1 MKITINNAR
10 STLRSCDSKLGPFG
24 LCSKV
29 LYSALLVVICFAP
42 ALAGAEGSLEQ
53 ADPVNPVVPHPNGL
67 GTASTNLASQINEPE
82 GGFTLPKDPNN
93 RFMRELW
100 RARISIADDQRD
112 TESTNSLSRLIARI
126 RSVVFKPKKITS
138 EPLIIV
144 EPVPTT
150 QKEDTLDDVNAPAEP
165 GGKLIEA
172 KLPFKPIADKTLQ
185 MLKSLSQDP
194 NNVRNP
200 FELAEILF
208 VSQNHAEAVKFYRVA
223 LNRKDLDKAESSAD
237 GAWILF
243 QMANC
248 LRSDDPPAAA
258 KMYTQLI
265 TEYPNSPWT
274 DLAKARGTLIDW
286 YQKDNP
292 QKLITE
298 SKLSASM
305 KKVE

>member
-1 MKITINNAR
+1 M
-10 STLRSCDSKLGPFG
+10 CP
-24 LCSKV
+24 KV
-29 LYSALLVVICFAP
+29 LYSALLVVLCFAP
-42 ALAGAEGSLEQ
+42 ALAGTEVSLEQ
-53 ADPVNPVVPHPNGL
+53 GDNVNPVVPHPNGI
-67 GTASTNLASQINEPE
+67 GTASTNLASEIDEKLSE
-82 GGFTLPKDPNN
+82 GGFTLPRDPNN
-93 RFMRELW
+93 RIIRELW

-138 EPLIIV
+138 EPLIVI

-150 QKEDTLDDVNAPAEP
+150 QKEDTIEDTNAPAEP
-165 GGKLIEA
+165 GKKQIETKLAFE
-172 KLPFKPIADKTLQ
+172 PITDTTLQ
-185 MLKSLSQDP
+185 MLRSLSQDP

-208 VSQNHAEAVKFYRVA
+208 VSQNHAEAFKFYRVA
-223 LNRKDLDKAESSAD
+223 LNRKDLDKAESSAG

-258 KMYTQLI
+258 KMYVQLI

-292 QKLITE
+292 RKLITE

-305 KKVE
+305 QKVE